1 MVQRFVPRREDIKRQ
16 DCDKYKRRNGIN
28 AENWCSIIIMATVN
42 FRNDL
47 VKELPYLR
55 RFARGLCGDA
65 SLADDLV
72 QDCVERALVK
82 SHLYDPARPL
92 RAWLYA
98 VLRNIFVSNWR
109 RNAKFK
115 GAKNVDDLV
124 GLEGS
129 TAPEQDNNFSVALI
143 TDALDTLPTQQREVL
158 VLISLEE
165 MSYKDASEIIGV
177 PIGTIMSRLSRARA
191 HLENILE
198 ERGTTVLRRVK

>member
-1 MVQRFVPRREDIKRQ
+1 MTT
-16 DCDKYKRRNGIN
+16 
-28 AENWCSIIIMATVN
+28 AA
-42 FRNDL
+42 FRKDL
-47 VKELPYLR
+47 IAELPYLR
-55 RFARGLCGDA
+55 RFARSLAGDA

-72 QDCVERALVK
+72 QDCVERALLK

-109 RNAKFK
+109 RTSKFA

-129 TAPEQDNNFSVALI
+129 VPPDQESNFSVALI
-143 TDALDTLPTQQREVL
+143 TDALDTLPAPQREVL

-165 MSYKDASEIIGV
+165 LSYKDASEIIGV

-191 HLENILE
+191 HLQNILE
-198 ERGTTVLRRVK
+198 ERGTPVLRRVK